1 MACKTQYTLA
11 TEEVTQAST
20 SYNNT
25 IYSQLTVSIVA
36 VCSI

>member
-20 SYNNT
+20 YNNK